1 MSFSSL
7 TAAAKSAR
15 LKVGLWAVFMVSI
28 GSCVQAQIKKPAKA
42 DAKGIVETGGNG
54 PAGRIQLTDQ
64 TPLAPTP
71 NIIHDAQGDIFKS
84 VEQSAE
90 FPGGLN
96 ALYKYMGKN
105 LRYPEAARKNDVQGK
120 VFVTFVIEKNGLVSN
135 VKIIRG
141 IGHGCDE
148 EAVRVIKASPKWKP
162 GMQNKRPVRQQY
174 TLPINFA
181 LADK

>member
-1 MSFSSL
+1 MSFSLS
-7 TAAAKSAR
+7 TAAVKSLR
-15 LKVGLWAVFMVSI
+15 LQAGLLLVFMLSV
-28 GSCVQAQIKKPAKA
+28 GSCVQAQAKIA
-42 DAKGIVETGGNG
+42 PQTPVI
-54 PAGRIQLTDQ
+54 AGRE
-64 TPLAPTP
+64 